1 MMDKLT
7 EQNFISEIH
16 SKTDLTQYI
25 NAIFSDRKIGPVEFL
40 PLANYCLEH
49 TGTPVPAFK
58 AFRRLERLWVL
69 LKFLLFSLKNT
80 SGPIAECGVLKGF
93 SASAMNILMGEIKKL
108 ENERLLDIWLIDSFE
123 GLSEPVEKD
132 WVKYEDNSYYGPS
145 MQKGHFA
152 TPIEEVKKY
161 FLESPNVKFA
171 KGWVPDVFINLPEE
185 KWGFVHIDLDLYQ
198 PIKDSLSYFYPRMS
212 PGGVI
217 INDDFGS
224 PLFPGAGKAWDE
236 FFKEKNEGYA
246 ILDTGQAVFIKN

>member
-1 MMDKLT
+1 MDKLT

-25 NAIFSDRKIGPVEFL
+25 NVIFSDRKIGPLEFL

-49 TGTPVPAFK
+49 TKTDVVAFK

-93 SASAMNILMGEIKKL
+93 SASAINILMGEIKKL
-108 ENERLLDIWLIDSFE
+108 ENERLLDVWLIDSFE

-145 MQKGHFA
+145 M
-152 TPIEEVKKY
+152 
-161 FLESPNVKFA
+161 
-171 KGWVPDVFINLPEE
+171 
-185 KWGFVHIDLDLYQ
+185 
-198 PIKDSLSYFYPRMS
+198 
-212 PGGVI
+212 
-217 INDDFGS
+217 
-224 PLFPGAGKAWDE
+224 
-236 FFKEKNEGYA
+236 EGP
-246 ILDTGQAVFIKN
+246 